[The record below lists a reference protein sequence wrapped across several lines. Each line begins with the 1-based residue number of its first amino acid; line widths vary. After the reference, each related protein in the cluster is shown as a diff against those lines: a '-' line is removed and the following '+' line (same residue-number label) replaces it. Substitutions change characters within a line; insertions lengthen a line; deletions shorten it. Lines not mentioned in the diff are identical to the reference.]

1 MTVEH
6 RYHCSKRRRVDFEA
20 FDESYLQRLTS
31 GDDTTEQHFV
41 SYFGRLIRMKL
52 RSRVRSQE
60 LIDDICQETFLRVL
74 SKLRNKGGVEYP
86 ERFGAFVNTVCEYV
100 MLERFRAQT
109 QTDPFPYDDF
119 DTPDPN
125 ANTESE
131 LVSNERRR
139 IVEQVLRG
147 MPANHRELLRMIF
160 WEEKDKAEVCRHF
173 NVDRDYLRVL
183 VHRAKFSFR
192 SLMREAQYSIS

>member
-1 MTVEH
+1 MKVGQ
-6 RYHCSKRRRVDFEA
+6 RYPLVDFEA
-20 FDESYLQRLTS
+20 FDESYLQRLTN
-31 GDDTTEQHFV
+31 GDNTTEQHFV

-74 SKLRNKGGVEYP
+74 SKLRNKGGVEHP

-100 MLERFRAQT
+100 MLERFRT
-109 QTDPFPYDDF
+109 QTKTDPLPYAGF
-119 DTPDPN
+119 DTVDPN
-125 ANTESE
+125 ANTESG
-131 LVSNERRR
+131 LVSDERKR

-147 MPANHRELLRMIF
+147 LPANHRELLRMIF

-173 NVDRDYLRVL
+173 NVDREYLRVL
-183 VHRAKFSFR
+183 LHRAKSSFR
-192 SLMREAQYSIS
+192 SLLREAQYSIS